1 MIYRN
6 NIGAYTSLVKKILLS
21 TILALLICNTV
32 SAQNSPFPLKRQ
44 NYLDANKKELEKI
57 FNSIDKDSD
66 GKITKDEFY
75 ANPLKDAATR
85 FDNTDTNKDGTVTL
99 EEENAAIAKLKKL
112 EADAKKKQAEQKK
125 IQLLKN
131 NLIQKYILVITE
143 ISVII
148 PKDLQDYVAYS

>member
-21 TILALLICNTV
+21 AILALLICNTV

-44 NYLDANKKELEKI
+44 DYLDANKKELEKI
-57 FNSIDKDSD
+57 FSSIDKDSD

-75 ANPLKDAATR
+75 ANPLKDAAAR
-85 FDNTDTNKDGTVTL
+85 FDNTDTNKDGIVTL

-125 IQLLKN
+125 EPAP
-131 NLIQKYILVITE
+131 VA
-143 ISVII
+143 
-148 PKDLQDYVAYS
+148 PKK

>member
-6 NIGAYTSLVKKILLS
+6 NVGAYTSFVKKILLS

-44 NYLDANKKELEKI
+44 DYLDANKKELEKI

-75 ANPLKDAATR
+75 ENPLKDAAAR
-85 FDNTDTNKDGTVTL
+85 FDNTDTNKDKIVTL

-125 IQLLKN
+125 
-131 NLIQKYILVITE
+131 E
-143 ISVII
+143 SAPAPAPA
-148 PKDLQDYVAYS
+148 PKK

>member
-6 NIGAYTSLVKKILLS
+6 NIGAYISLVKKILLS
-21 TILALLICNTV
+21 TILAVLICNAV

-44 NYLDANKKELEKI
+44 DYLDANKKELEKI
-57 FNSIDKDSD
+57 FNSIDKDGD

-75 ANPLKDAATR
+75 ANPLKDAAAR
-85 FDNTDTNKDGTVTL
+85 FDNTDTNKDGIVTL

-125 IQLLKN
+125 D
-131 NLIQKYILVITE
+131 VPAAA
-143 ISVII
+143 
-148 PKDLQDYVAYS
+148 PKK

>member
-44 NYLDANKKELEKI
+44 DYLDANKKELEKI
-57 FNSIDKDSD
+57 FSSIDKDGD

-75 ANPLKDAATR
+75 ANPLKDAAAR
-85 FDNTDTNKDGTVTL
+85 FDNTDTSKDGIVTL

-112 EADAKKKQAEQKK
+112 EADAKKKQAC
-125 IQLLKN
+125 LL
-131 NLIQKYILVITE
+131 YT
-143 ISVII
+143 S
-148 PKDLQDYVAYS
+148 PSPRD

>member
-6 NIGAYTSLVKKILLS
+6 NIGAYISLVKKILLS
-21 TILALLICNTV
+21 AILTLFISNTV
-32 SAQNSPFPLKRQ
+32 SAQKSPFPLKRQ
-44 NYLDANKKELEKI
+44 DYLDANKKELEKI
-57 FNSIDKDSD
+57 FSNIDKDSD

-85 FDNTDTNKDGTVTL
+85 FDNTDTSKDGIVTL

-125 IQLLKN
+125 DPA
-131 NLIQKYILVITE
+131 
-143 ISVII
+143 
-148 PKDLQDYVAYS
+148 PKK

>member
-6 NIGAYTSLVKKILLS
+6 NIGAYTSLVKKILS
-21 TILALLICNTV
+21 SAILALLICNTV

-44 NYLDANKKELEKI
+44 DYLDANKKELEKI
-57 FNSIDKDSD
+57 FSSIDKDGD

-75 ANPLKDAATR
+75 ANPLKDAAGR
-85 FDNTDTNKDGTVTL
+85 FDNTDTNKDGIVTL

-125 IQLLKN
+125 
-131 NLIQKYILVITE
+131 E
-143 ISVII
+143 PAPAA
-148 PKDLQDYVAYS
+148 PKK

>member
-44 NYLDANKKELEKI
+44 DYLDANKKELEKI
-57 FNSIDKDSD
+57 FSSIDKDGD
-66 GKITKDEFY
+66 GIITKDEFY
-75 ANPLKDAATR
+75 ANPLKDAAAR
-85 FDNTDTNKDGTVTL
+85 FDNTDTSKDGVVTL

-125 IQLLKN
+125 DPA
-131 NLIQKYILVITE
+131 
-143 ISVII
+143 
-148 PKDLQDYVAYS
+148 PKK

>member
-6 NIGAYTSLVKKILLS
+6 NIGAYISLVKKILLS
-21 TILALLICNTV
+21 AILTILICNTV

-57 FNSIDKDSD
+57 FSSIDKDGD

-75 ANPLKDAATR
+75 ANPLKDAAAR
-85 FDNTDTNKDGTVTL
+85 FDNTDTSKDGIVTL
-99 EEENAAIAKLKKL
+99 EEENNAIAKLKKL

-125 IQLLKN
+125 DPA
-131 NLIQKYILVITE
+131 
-143 ISVII
+143 
-148 PKDLQDYVAYS
+148 PKK

>member
-6 NIGAYTSLVKKILLS
+6 NIGAYISLVKKILLS
-21 TILALLICNTV
+21 TILALLISNTV

-44 NYLDANKKELEKI
+44 DYLDANKKELEKI
-57 FNSIDKDSD
+57 FSSIDKDSD

-75 ANPLKDAATR
+75 ANPLKDAAAR
-85 FDNTDTNKDGTVTL
+85 FDNTDTSKDGVVTL

-125 IQLLKN
+125 DPA
-131 NLIQKYILVITE
+131 
-143 ISVII
+143 
-148 PKDLQDYVAYS
+148 PKK

>member
-21 TILALLICNTV
+21 AILALLICNTV

-44 NYLDANKKELEKI
+44 DYLDANKKELEKI
-57 FNSIDKDSD
+57 FSSIDKDGD

-75 ANPLKDAATR
+75 ANPLKDAAAR

-125 IQLLKN
+125 DPA
-131 NLIQKYILVITE
+131 
-143 ISVII
+143 
-148 PKDLQDYVAYS
+148 PKK

>member
-21 TILALLICNTV
+21 AILTILICNTV

-44 NYLDANKKELEKI
+44 DYLDANKKELEKI
-57 FNSIDKDSD
+57 FSSIDKDGD

-75 ANPLKDAATR
+75 ANPLKDAEER
-85 FDNTDTNKDGTVTL
+85 FDNTDTSKDGVVTL

-125 IQLLKN
+125 DPA
-131 NLIQKYILVITE
+131 
-143 ISVII
+143 
-148 PKDLQDYVAYS
+148 PKK

>member
-21 TILALLICNTV
+21 AILALLICNTV

-44 NYLDANKKELEKI
+44 DYLDANKKELEKI
-57 FNSIDKDSD
+57 FSSIDKDSD

-75 ANPLKDAATR
+75 ANPLKDAAAR
-85 FDNTDTNKDGTVTL
+85 FDNTDTNKDGIVTL

-125 IQLLKN
+125 EPTPAAPKN
-131 NLIQKYILVITE
+131 N
-143 ISVII
+143 
-148 PKDLQDYVAYS
+148 

>member
-6 NIGAYTSLVKKILLS
+6 NIGAYISLVKKILLS
-21 TILALLICNTV
+21 AILTLFISNTV

-44 NYLDANKKELEKI
+44 DYLDANKKELEKI
-57 FNSIDKDSD
+57 FSSIDKDGD

-75 ANPLKDAATR
+75 ANPLKVAAAR
-85 FDNTDTNKDGTVTL
+85 FDNSDTSKDGVVTL

-125 IQLLKN
+125 DPA
-131 NLIQKYILVITE
+131 
-143 ISVII
+143 
-148 PKDLQDYVAYS
+148 PKK

>member
-21 TILALLICNTV
+21 TFLALLICNTV

-44 NYLDANKKELEKI
+44 DYLDANKKELEKI
-57 FNSIDKDSD
+57 FSSIDKDGD

-75 ANPLKDAATR
+75 ANPLKDAAAR
-85 FDNTDTNKDGTVTL
+85 FDNTDTNKDGIVTL

-125 IQLLKN
+125 DPA
-131 NLIQKYILVITE
+131 
-143 ISVII
+143 
-148 PKDLQDYVAYS
+148 PKK

>member
-6 NIGAYTSLVKKILLS
+6 NIGAYISLVKKILLS
-21 TILALLICNTV
+21 AILTILICNTV

-44 NYLDANKKELEKI
+44 DYLDANKKELEKI
-57 FNSIDKDSD
+57 FSSIDKDGD

-75 ANPLKDAATR
+75 ANLLKDAAVR
-85 FDNTDTNKDGTVTL
+85 FDNTDTSKDGVVTL

-125 IQLLKN
+125 DPA
-131 NLIQKYILVITE
+131 
-143 ISVII
+143 
-148 PKDLQDYVAYS
+148 PKK

>member
-21 TILALLICNTV
+21 TILALLICNVV

-44 NYLDANKKELEKI
+44 DYLDANKKELEKI
-57 FNSIDKDSD
+57 FSSIDKDGD

-75 ANPLKDAATR
+75 ANPLKDAAAR
-85 FDNTDTNKDGTVTL
+85 FDNTDTSKDGIVTL

-125 IQLLKN
+125 DPA
-131 NLIQKYILVITE
+131 
-143 ISVII
+143 
-148 PKDLQDYVAYS
+148 PKK

>member
-6 NIGAYTSLVKKILLS
+6 NIGAYISLVKKILLS
-21 TILALLICNTV
+21 AILTLLICNTV

-44 NYLDANKKELEKI
+44 DYLDANKKELEKI
-57 FNSIDKDSD
+57 FSSIDKDGD

-75 ANPLKDAATR
+75 ANPLKDAAAR
-85 FDNTDTNKDGTVTL
+85 FDNTDTNKDGIVTL

-125 IQLLKN
+125 DPA
-131 NLIQKYILVITE
+131 
-143 ISVII
+143 
-148 PKDLQDYVAYS
+148 PKK

>member
-6 NIGAYTSLVKKILLS
+6 NIGAYISLVKKILLS

-32 SAQNSPFPLKRQ
+32 SAQNSPFPLKKQ
-44 NYLDANKKELEKI
+44 DYLDANKKELEKM
-57 FNSIDKDSD
+57 FNSIDKDGD

-75 ANPLKDAATR
+75 ANPLKDAAAR
-85 FDNTDTNKDGTVTL
+85 FDNTDTNKDGIVTL

-125 IQLLKN
+125 DPA
-131 NLIQKYILVITE
+131 
-143 ISVII
+143 
-148 PKDLQDYVAYS
+148 PKK

>member
-44 NYLDANKKELEKI
+44 DYLDANKKELEKI
-57 FNSIDKDSD
+57 FSSIDKDGD

-75 ANPLKDAATR
+75 ANPLKDAAAR

-99 EEENAAIAKLKKL
+99 EEENAAIAKLRKL

-125 IQLLKN
+125 D
-131 NLIQKYILVITE
+131 
-143 ISVII
+143 SA
-148 PKDLQDYVAYS
+148 PKK

>member
-21 TILALLICNTV
+21 TFLALLICNIV

-44 NYLDANKKELEKI
+44 DYLDANKKELEKI
-57 FNSIDKDSD
+57 FSSIDKDGD

-75 ANPLKDAATR
+75 ANPLKDAAGR
-85 FDNTDTNKDGTVTL
+85 FDNTDTNKDGIVTL

-125 IQLLKN
+125 
-131 NLIQKYILVITE
+131 E
-143 ISVII
+143 PAPAA
-148 PKDLQDYVAYS
+148 PKK

>member
-6 NIGAYTSLVKKILLS
+6 NIGAYISLVKKILLS
-21 TILALLICNTV
+21 AILTILICNTV

-44 NYLDANKKELEKI
+44 DYLDANKKELEKI
-57 FNSIDKDSD
+57 FSSIDKDGD

-75 ANPLKDAATR
+75 ANPLKDAVAR
-85 FDNTDTNKDGTVTL
+85 FDNTDTSKDGVVTL

-125 IQLLKN
+125 DPA
-131 NLIQKYILVITE
+131 
-143 ISVII
+143 
-148 PKDLQDYVAYS
+148 PKK

>member
-6 NIGAYTSLVKKILLS
+6 NIGAYTSLVKKILS
-21 TILALLICNTV
+21 SAILALLICNTV

-44 NYLDANKKELEKI
+44 DYLDANKKELEKI
-57 FNSIDKDSD
+57 FNSIDKDGD

-75 ANPLKDAATR
+75 ANPLKDAAAR
-85 FDNTDTNKDGTVTL
+85 FDNTDTNKDGIVTL

-125 IQLLKN
+125 
-131 NLIQKYILVITE
+131 E
-143 ISVII
+143 PAPAA
-148 PKDLQDYVAYS
+148 PKK